1 MLLFFTLYLIYVE
14 VSNGNW
20 GDLNKEIYTKNIL
33 VHKNITEIYKNKKM
47 IDIVNIYKL
56 IIYSN
61 YGNINGST
69 YEFSTIYK

>member
-33 VHKNITEIYKNKKM
+33 VHKNITEIYKNKKI
-47 IDIVNIYKL
+47 IDIVNIYKF

-61 YGNINGST
+61 YGNINRST